1 MLSRCRF
8 YGGNLVYRGHFNA
21 SGEETA
27 VQLAV
32 QYGFAGGYTAWLN
45 GVFLGSGQ
53 GNATV
58 SLSENVWPI
67 PNDTLRVGT
76 DNVLLVVQGMQVSSL
91 WELFDTYLMTRSHWV
106 SGVGEQSNPI

>member
-1 MLSRCRF
+1 MGKTQNSSRNIYHLMRYFSF

-27 VQLAV
+27 VKLAV

-53 GNATV
+53 GNSTV
-58 SLSENVWPI
+58 SLSDNSWPI
-67 PNDTLRVGT
+67 PNGTLRVGA
-76 DNVLLVVQGMQVSSL
+76 DNVILVVQG
-91 WELFDTYLMTRSHWV
+91 RPCH
-106 SGVGEQSNPI
+106 

>member
-1 MLSRCRF
+1 MRYFSF

-27 VQLAV
+27 VKLAV

-53 GNATV
+53 GNSTV
-58 SLSENVWPI
+58 SLSDNSWPI
-67 PNDTLRVGT
+67 PNGTLRVGA
-76 DNVLLVVQGMQVSSL
+76 DNVILVVQG
-91 WELFDTYLMTRSHWV
+91 RPCH
-106 SGVGEQSNPI
+106 